1 MSTFDSIST
10 GVRWL
15 GIIIPLYTYAN
26 AFLSAVGLFALFRK
40 EKISGWYAFIPGLQ
54 EYQTAI
60 IAEREE
66 DGKTYCLMAV
76 CRVLAGMLAEFFKPG
91 TPMELFWTAVT
102 QALYLAVILYS
113 IRIFLGLSRV
123 FERSRLWLVFW
134 LLIPGFTALI
144 WGFGRKFKANHRV
157 PDMDYEKAA
166 SISGATAEAI
176 QHGLTVNLTD
186 RTAVDMMRKKVLLKD
201 IHLSIPTGRMV
212 LLLGGSGAGKTTFL
226 NAVTGYEKANA
237 EIILNGRNLYNN
249 YESMKY
255 DLGFVPQQDLMRLN
269 DTVYKTV
276 CDAAALR
283 LPKNMKRSEKKKR
296 IMGVLE
302 KFGLHSIMQSQ
313 VGKLSGGQRKRLSI
327 AMELISDPTLFI
339 LDEPDSGLDGVV
351 ARNLFKSLRSIA
363 DEGKIV
369 IVITHTPDRVI
380 DLFDEV
386 IVLAKDAARTGRL
399 AYYGPVK
406 EAGTFFGKNS
416 MEEILLSINQKDE
429 GGEGRADEFVEKY
442 SAALEKKAV

>member
-1 MSTFDSIST
+1 MTASMAESIFNISR
-10 GVRWL
+10 GVALL
-15 GIIIPLYTYAN
+15 GVS
-26 AFLSAVGLFALFRK
+26 FLDFFVAVGLAALFRK
-40 EKISGWYAFIPGLQ
+40 DHIKWWHAFIPGVQ
-54 EYQTAI
+54 EYDTAI

-66 DGKTYCLMAV
+66 DGRTYFLLSV
-76 CRVLAGMLAEFFKPG
+76 CRILAVVIAVLFAEGSRMNRFWML
-91 TPMELFWTAVT
+91 VS
-102 QALYLAVILYS
+102 QILYLALVLFS
-113 IRIFLGLSRV
+113 IRIFLGLCRV
-123 FERSRLWLVFW
+123 FERRKGWTILWVAFPV
-134 LLIPGFTALI
+134 IPALI
-144 WGFGRKFKANHRV
+144 WGFGKKFRPNHKA

-166 SISGATAEAI
+166 AISGATVDAI

-186 RTAVDMMRKKVLLKD
+186 RTAMDFLRKKVLLKD
-201 IHLSIPTGRMV
+201 IHMSIPTGHMV

-237 EIILNGRNLYNN
+237 EIILNGRDLYNN

-255 DLGFVPQQDLMRLN
+255 DLGFVPQQDLMRFN

-276 CDAAALR
+276 ADAAALR
-283 LPKNMKRSEKKKR
+283 LPKNMRHSEKKKR
-296 IMGVLE
+296 IAEVLE
-302 KFGLHSIMQSQ
+302 KFGLHSIMNSQ

-351 ARNLFKSLRSIA
+351 ARNLFESLRRIA

-380 DLFDEV
+380 DLFDDV

-399 AYYGPVK
+399 AYYGSVK
-406 EAGTFFGKNS
+406 EASAFFGKES
-416 MEEILLSINQKDE
+416 MEQILLSINQKDE

-442 SAALEKKAV
+442 SAILGQKAV